1 MQTSNLDIEATDS
14 VGSTHCQFFFT
25 KLISKLKDTLQDFNF
40 LGRSTF
46 KLVSTDVYLLGLG
59 KYSFKQIRGGRGHLI
74 KKSKSTNISICQVI
88 CVRCTSSGLPLM
100 SKYNNILS
108 KVVMQKKMFDDHL
121 KRIGKKCPRQK
132 MTFCF
137 FERSQAHLTIAL
149 RL

>member
-1 MQTSNLDIEATDS
+1 M
-14 VGSTHCQFFFT
+14 
-25 KLISKLKDTLQDFNF
+25 
-40 LGRSTF
+40 
-46 KLVSTDVYLLGLG
+46 
-59 KYSFKQIRGGRGHLI
+59 I

-132 MTFCF
+132 MTYCF